1 MNELLLRRAQQGDA
15 AAFEEIF
22 TPLEGRISRTCL
34 HVLGPGE
41 GAKDCAQEGLLR
53 SLLHN

>member
-22 TPLEGRISRTCL
+22 TPLEGRIYRTGV

-41 GAKDCAQEGLLR
+41 DAKDCAQ
-53 SLLHN
+53 